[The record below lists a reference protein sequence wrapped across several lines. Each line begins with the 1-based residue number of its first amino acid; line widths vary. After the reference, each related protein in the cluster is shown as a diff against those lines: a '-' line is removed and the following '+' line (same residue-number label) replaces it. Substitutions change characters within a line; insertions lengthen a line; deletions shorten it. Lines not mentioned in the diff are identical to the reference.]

1 MTQTTAFKNKKTQLN
16 KFTDVIEEYGI
27 TGDVAGVL
35 VNKLNRETFEEVSG
49 QTKSSLKNILSID
62 EYTYAEKLELEQAY
76 TNIIERVGD
85 DYFIH
90 GNYTNETDKSLI
102 QSNLN
107 TKLLILYIHKGLKKF
122 FDNIISRNYDRDVLL
137 RLVNDKMIDVT
148 NSVKNY
154 LTDFTYSIDYDDNSK
169 ELYINLYEQYN
180 KQIDRFYI
188 NITELI

>member
-27 TGDVAGVL
+27 TGDVAGVI

-122 FDNIISRNYDRDVLL
+122 FDNIISRNYERDVLL
-137 RLVNDKMIDVT
+137 RLVNDKMIEVT